1 MHPKE
6 QELTVQ
12 VMRDYFLMRAIHFNA
27 KQLQTAISLG
37 GEAKYACYYEGTRSI
52 PIIETCLIGVPT
64 LVTDLIAAG
73 ADVNSK
79 KRNGE
84 SARLYYRH
92 YFHTDIN

>member
-64 LVTDLIAAG
+64 MVTDLIAAG

-79 KRNGE
+79 KRNGA
-84 SARLYYRH
+84 SLAALGP
-92 YFHTDIN
+92 